1 MLTGQILLQLI
12 VILITVHVFGYL
24 CKSIGQQWVIGE
36 IVAGLVLGPSILGLL
51 LPATK
56 AFIFP
61 ASSLPTL
68 QTLGDLG
75 LILYMF
81 SLGSRLDT
89 HLLLRQRRIAVITSI
104 SGILLPL
111 ILGITLAFFL
121 FHNLAGQKATQI
133 SFMLLFGTAV
143 AITAFPV
150 LARLLAEKD
159 MLGTKIGT
167 LALTCAALDDIAAW
181 ILLAIV
187 IAIIHAQSLL
197 SIAMMVG
204 SVLVFIIFM
213 LIVVRLL
220 LAHMAYH
227 IRSKQVIAV
236 ISIVLLLG
244 SAYMTNAIGIH
255 PIFGAFLMG
264 IILPRKA
271 LFVEL
276 VRDIDGIN
284 TVLFLPLYFV
294 YSGLHTQIG
303 LISTSWLWLVC
314 LLIVMIA
321 CGGKI
326 FGGAFTLRLMGESW
340 RDSFRLGILMNTRG
354 LVELI
359 ILNIG
364 LELGV
369 LSSTLF
375 AMLVLMTLLTTM
387 MASPLL
393 LFLSDKSKI
402 AQIKRKFQQ
411 DINLKQNQ
419 NS

>member
-1 MLTGQILLQLI
+1 
-12 VILITVHVFGYL
+12 
-24 CKSIGQQWVIGE
+24 
-36 IVAGLVLGPSILGLL
+36 
-51 LPATK
+51 
-56 AFIFP
+56 
-61 ASSLPTL
+61 
-68 QTLGDLG
+68 
-75 LILYMF
+75 
-81 SLGSRLDT
+81 
-89 HLLLRQRRIAVITSI
+89 
-104 SGILLPL
+104 
-111 ILGITLAFFL
+111 
-121 FHNLAGQKATQI
+121 
-133 SFMLLFGTAV
+133 
-143 AITAFPV
+143 
-150 LARLLAEKD
+150 